1 MYPFSSSN
9 LKHCA
14 SVMCQHKSYS
24 LSGHGADLNVPINF
38 LKLRYLQMPTFINRI
53 YFGLHDNIGVPP
65 FLFPFNF
72 SSFSFLFSSFFL
84 SFLVLFLSS
93 IFLSFFLLFSCSPFL
108 FFPFFPPQF
117 CPQDPNFA
125 DRSDYWGGVT
135 PPHTPPLGTP
145 LHRVLLL
152 LLLLRLLLLLLLLLS
167 VNMSISHTCYV
178 RFWPNLA

>member
-1 MYPFSSSN
+1 
-9 LKHCA
+9 
-14 SVMCQHKSYS
+14 
-24 LSGHGADLNVPINF
+24 
-38 LKLRYLQMPTFINRI
+38 MPTFINRI

-145 LHRVLLL
+145 LIVMYVKIYIWAKWDLGTPGEKHSFCKFTQILSQIGWILLTGQPAMKYRSL
-152 LLLLRLLLLLLLLLS
+152 F
-167 VNMSISHTCYV
+167 I
-178 RFWPNLA
+178 WP

>member
-1 MYPFSSSN
+1 
-9 LKHCA
+9 
-14 SVMCQHKSYS
+14 
-24 LSGHGADLNVPINF
+24 
-38 LKLRYLQMPTFINRI
+38 MPTFINRI

-145 LHRVLLL
+145 LFEIWQHIWFI
-152 LLLLRLLLLLLLLLS
+152 LLS
-167 VNMSISHTCYV
+167 LFSLVITLTHLFHVLSTLPT
-178 RFWPNLA
+178 RFN

>member
-1 MYPFSSSN
+1 
-9 LKHCA
+9 
-14 SVMCQHKSYS
+14 
-24 LSGHGADLNVPINF
+24 
-38 LKLRYLQMPTFINRI
+38 MPTFINRI

-145 LHRVLLL
+145 LHVLQLNWSILNFPMHGGGLIVITGGACVLFTLYLL
-152 LLLLRLLLLLLLLLS
+152 KWWVICNCTDLWWIPHLTS
-167 VNMSISHTCYV
+167 PWTS
-178 RFWPNLA
+178 

>member
-1 MYPFSSSN
+1 
-9 LKHCA
+9 
-14 SVMCQHKSYS
+14 
-24 LSGHGADLNVPINF
+24 
-38 LKLRYLQMPTFINRI
+38 MPTFINRI

-135 PPHTPPLGTP
+135 PPPHPPSGNAPGGNSSIHVATTHRMTQRCGKLHTLFP
-145 LHRVLLL
+145 
-152 LLLLRLLLLLLLLLS
+152 
-167 VNMSISHTCYV
+167 
-178 RFWPNLA
+178 